1 MAKTTDERRAFT
13 GTIEFRADGDTD
25 GPVAEGYAAV
35 FGRRSVDLGGFTE
48 LIDPAAFNKTITE
61 ADVVALWDHRDEHL
75 LGRVSSGTL
84 RLSVDE
90 RGLRYAVD
98 LPDTTTG
105 RDVQELLRR
114 GDVTGSSFGFR
125 TIRDEWHEGDDGA
138 VTRTLLEVALIDVS
152 PVARPA
158 YPDADVALRSF
169 AATVGRDLA
178 DVRRAAEARALGSL
192 ISPQGGDEHRED
204 KDEGRPPTAPFR
216 APLTSLLA

>member
-1 MAKTTDERRAFT
+1 MTKTSDERRAFT
-13 GTIEFRADGDTD
+13 GGIEFRASDDR

-35 FGRRSVDLGGFTE
+35 FGRRSVDLGGFSE
-48 LIDPAAFNKTITE
+48 LIDPAAFNKTVTE

-84 RLSVDE
+84 RLSIDD
-90 RGLRYAVD
+90 RGLRYSVD
-98 LPDTTTG
+98 LPDTSIG
-105 RDVQELLRR
+105 RDVAELLRR

-125 TIRDEWHEGDDGA
+125 TIRDEWREDDEGV

-169 AATVGRDLA
+169 AATVGHDLA
-178 DVRRAAEARALGSL
+178 EVRKAAEARSLGDL
-192 ISPQGGDEHRED
+192 ISPQGGDEHRDDED
-204 KDEGRPPTAPFR
+204 QERPPTAPIR
-216 APLTSLLA
+216 APITYLLA